1 VTRYSTTIRNLIA
14 ASRRIAA
21 QRRSAMR
28 DDSGQALILALI
40 IILTLAILVPVIG
53 LDVNSESVAVTRAS
67 TSEQALAAAEA
78 GIQDYRN
85 YLDNVAGYTVWN
97 YGNTDGNPALNGWA
111 SVTGTSNEW
120 FHYIPNSQ
128 LQATGGGSNGQM
140 LLEVTGRAGTSVSTY
155 AYRSVVA
162 AFTVSGIVTDS
173 YYSEYELADPAE
185 PGVYGSATVTGTA
198 GPQPLNQIQV
208 EYAYTSKSGAVQY
221 FGPETLLDA
230 LCLYHTYDEN
240 TFVDSL
246 GSVNNR
252 WVNGGSSN
260 ASPTNPYY
268 GPFYD
273 NPSGGITYNVPAQLP
288 NGTIPPNAGDTIT
301 IPQAPANGYNT
312 GLCGN
317 YGVGV
322 YPAGVNFN
330 GTAYSNDQLSLCGSA
345 SFNGSPPIISGV
357 PDNEA
362 YGDDWPGSVATVSG
376 GKTSYMPLGYTYG
389 FTSNCPNSLPKFGP
403 TSSLVE
409 KGGQQ
414 HLPTTT
420 TSLKQYADGTVAN
433 GCVYTGP
440 TMIEFVKGGTM
451 NVWSPLSQLTEP
463 DFSKGTAANCGTFT
477 PAQPW
482 QTGLPVPVDSPSTGQ
497 SGVIYVEG
505 EQVAAVYPAPIV
517 PNSGYPVAPAVN
529 TSQCSGTSTAPA
541 TGQVGTYTCVA
552 NSSGNYVQVGQP
564 LQDAVAATATTPAV
578 PAQSC
583 INPYYTNYWT
593 AAGGGSVVTTPANSG
608 VCEEGDAI
616 VEGEVSGQVT
626 VAADNNIIVSRD
638 LTYQCVDGATGGAT
652 DVNPGSAA
660 VCNQAPTASAL
671 GLIATKELVVAHQ
684 LNQPFNSPSCTTV
697 SSSGTVCNTANAPI
711 CTDDGTEATQTI
723 ANVVPW
729 SCDIDTTFPDGSNG
743 LSIDAAIVALQGSTY
758 VPNFN
763 VGSCLGNLDEQGTN
777 INYFPGFNGS
787 GACQSGTSSGNGYNQ
802 VISYDQRLA
811 YDTPPYLLAATDS
824 VWNVTSFVVCGS
836 VNSGNTA
843 SPGFQPVTSGAQTYQ
858 QIYCPKIS

>member
-1 VTRYSTTIRNLIA
+1 MMIRNALETPHRIVA
-14 ASRRIAA
+14 ERRMT
-21 QRRSAMR
+21 MR
-28 DDSGQALILALI
+28 GDSGQALILALI
-40 IILTLAILVPVIG
+40 IILMLAILVPVVA
-53 LDVNSESVAVTRAS
+53 LDVNDESAAVTRAN

-97 YGNTDGNPALNGWA
+97 YGNTNGNAALNGWEG
-111 SVTGTSNEW
+111 VTGSSNEW
-120 FHYIPNSQ
+120 FHYIPSSQ
-128 LQATGGGSNGQM
+128 LQATTGGSKGQM
-140 LLEVTGRAGTSVSTY
+140 LLEVTGRAGTSAANYS
-155 AYRSVVA
+155 YRTVVA
-162 AFTVSGIVTDS
+162 AFTVSGVVTDS
-173 YYSEYELADPAE
+173 YYSEYELTDPAE
-185 PGVYGSATVTGTA
+185 PGVYESARVTVPGTT
-198 GPQPLNQIQV
+198 PTTTTSPLGQIQI

-221 FGPETLLDA
+221 FGPETLLNA

-246 GSVNNR
+246 GTVNNR
-252 WVNGGSSN
+252 WVKGGSTV
-260 ASPTNPYY
+260 ASATNPYY

-273 NPSGGITYNVPAQLP
+273 DPNGGITFTVPAKLA
-288 NGTIPPNAGDTIT
+288 NGDVPPNANDTIN
-301 IPQAPANGYNT
+301 IPSLSQSTYYA

-317 YGVGV
+317 YGVGTYGSGTV
-322 YPAGVNFN
+322 FN
-330 GTAYSNDQLSLCGSA
+330 GTAYSNDQLSLCGSTT
-345 SFNGSPPIISGV
+345 FNGSPPIISGA

-362 YGDDWPGSVATVSG
+362 YGDDWPGSVASVSG
-376 GKTSYMPLGYTYG
+376 GTTSYMPTGYTYG
-389 FTSNCPNSLPKFGP
+389 FTSNCPNTAPTFGP

-420 TSLKQYADGTVAN
+420 TSLKQYANGTVAN

-440 TMIEFVKGGTM
+440 TMIEFVSGGTM
-451 NVWSPLSQLTEP
+451 NVWSPLTEQTEP
-463 DFSKGTAANCGTFT
+463 NYSRGTAANCGTGFSPST
-477 PAQPW
+477 PW
-482 QTGLPVPVDSPSTGQ
+482 QTNIPVPVDNPSISQ

-505 EQVAAVYPAPIV
+505 EQSAGL
-517 PNSGYPVAPAVN
+517 PNSGWAAGPPPIVDNTAAP
-529 TSQCSGTSTAPA
+529 CSGTSAAPPA
-541 TGQVGTYTCVA
+541 NEVGVFSCALVG
-552 NSSGNYVQVGQP
+552 GNYVSAGQA
-564 LQDAVAATATTPAV
+564 LQGAVAATTTSPAI

-593 AAGGGSVVTTPANSG
+593 PAAGGSVVSTSPSSG

-638 LTYQCVDGATGGAT
+638 LTYQCVDPTGGGTT

-660 VCNQAPTASAL
+660 VCNQGPTATAL
-671 GLIATKELVVAHQ
+671 GLIATNELVVNHP
-684 LNQPFNSPSCTTV
+684 LNQPFNSPSCTT
-697 SSSGTVCNTANAPI
+697 SSCNTANAPV
-711 CTDDGTEATQTI
+711 CTDDGTETTQTI

-729 SCDIDTTFPDGSNG
+729 SCDVDTTFPDGSNG
-743 LSIDAAIVALQGSTY
+743 FAIDAAIVALKGSTF

-787 GACQSGTSSGNGYNQ
+787 YPCQSGTSSGSGYNQ

-824 VWNVTSFVVCGS
+824 VWNVTSFVICGT
-836 VNSGNTA
+836 VNSDDLTNLDGQA
-843 SPGFQPVTSGAQTYQ
+843 SPPFQTVTSAGQTYQ